1 MTAPEAVFVGTLL
14 DGLRATLLRP
24 PKGRGLQATAG
35 TFVALI
41 GIYVLTCL
49 VRDFFQTPSPLLFQ
63 PAGLFV
69 PFVDALL
76 TFVLGWLLA
85 ALAGRRSVA
94 VAAASILLAA
104 TAWTALLV
112 HWPLAWV
119 AEALAARG
127 HVVAA
132 DAVDLVALGWWFLVI
147 LAFVHWLAPR
157 GLLHALTAAV
167 LGYAVS
173 ALPWTWLP
181 APPLLETDAY
191 AWPDPP
197 PYAPDTEDAAESP
210 IEDFDAED
218 VMYRQ
223 PALLDA
229 AIARLVPQR
238 PGIVDLYAITFAGD
252 GAERV
257 FRNEAEY
264 AATLFAQRFDAEGRT
279 LVLANSADSL
289 DATPLATW
297 TALHRALQA
306 MAGIM
311 DPDEDVL
318 LLYLTTH
325 GSEEHELLVALDPLP
340 LNQILPVDV
349 ADALRTSPSIRWKVL
364 IVNACYSGGF
374 VDALHDDSTMVI
386 TSARPDRTSF
396 GCGVESDIT
405 YFGQAFLV
413 EALNRTTSLP
423 DAFRQASVTI
433 AERERTEGITEPSE
447 PGIASTPSIEAK
459 LATLQARL
467 PDAPAVPFAPAPVD

>member
-1 MTAPEAVFVGTLL
+1 M
-14 DGLRATLLRP
+14 
-24 PKGRGLQATAG
+24 
-35 TFVALI
+35 
-41 GIYVLTCL
+41 
-49 VRDFFQTPSPLLFQ
+49 
-63 PAGLFV
+63 
-69 PFVDALL
+69 
-76 TFVLGWLLA
+76 
-85 ALAGRRSVA
+85 
-94 VAAASILLAA
+94 
-104 TAWTALLV
+104 
-112 HWPLAWV
+112 
-119 AEALAARG
+119 
-127 HVVAA
+127 
-132 DAVDLVALGWWFLVI
+132 I

-197 PYAPDTEDAAESP
+197 TYAPDTEDAAESP

-423 DAFRQASVTI
+423 DAFRHLGQLREIAQAL
-433 AERERTEGITEPSE
+433 EQ
-447 PGIASTPSIEAK
+447 
-459 LATLQARL
+459 LQMDQHRQL
-467 PDAPAVPFAPAPVD
+467 GGGLRGDAPHEGKFGLGRRVDLLQLLGGGIGFQSRIGGLLNSGHRIPGAQVNPSGGRRRRSGTLPGNIGGYRPCDAGHPARWPGLHPDPGLGRAPR